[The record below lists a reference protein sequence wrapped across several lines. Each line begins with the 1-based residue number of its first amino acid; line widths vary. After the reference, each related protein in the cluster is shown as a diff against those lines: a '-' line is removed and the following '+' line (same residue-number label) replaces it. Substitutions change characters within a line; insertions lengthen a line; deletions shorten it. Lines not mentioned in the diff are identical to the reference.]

1 MLRGI
6 RRRAHLVVALS
17 IVIMVGFAL
26 TGVVGEPRRSERI
39 EQLQVVATAE
49 GDNAMR
55 ITETIDYDFG
65 SEQRRG
71 YQRVVPHDFGE
82 PTDITASSPDAPDD
96 LSVTPT
102 EFGDPVA
109 GTRIRVGNPDVFIS
123 GQHRYVISYVLPL
136 ARFASDPFSWDAV
149 GSESEIPIE
158 DVTVVLDGIELA
170 DPTCSV
176 GAAGAD
182 GGCEVAEA
190 DGRQQVVVDQL
201 DPFEGITISGEVVRW
216 ESGDALVAL
225 PPPERR
231 ADRRVL
237 VALVVAVLG
246 TASAAAV
253 YLWARRTGANEV
265 VGTGAAEAAHGVA
278 TGTGAVTSRLSDAE
292 LAELSTVEFAPPRG
306 LEPWQ
311 GAVAVREVLDDDSV
325 TAWFSG
331 AVADGL
337 VDIEPRGKHARLS
350 RGLRFDEA
358 DPVSARILAKL
369 FGTRKV
375 VDLDGYDAKFAS
387 AWTEVQTQQDRWVAQ
402 AGWWWGRVPEHGR
415 IRPGGCATAGVLLI
429 LVVPVF
435 FVSVTL
441 LSLFGVVGAVFTV
454 VAFGAGVPALVARVA
469 YAPLLPGRTANGSA
483 YALQTESF
491 RRFLVESEGQH
502 VEWAW
507 QNGLLRQYSAWAVAL
522 DAADAWEHAMERA
535 GVPRPEIDA
544 TAAPL
549 LVHSMRSSFATS
561 HVEPSASGSGSS
573 GSWGG
578 SSSGG
583 FSGSVGGG
591 GGGGSHGSW

>member
-1 MLRGI
+1 VLRGI

-26 TGVVGEPRRSERI
+26 TGVVGEARRPEKI
-39 EQLQVVATAE
+39 EQLQVVATPAD
-49 GDNAMR
+49 GDGLR

-71 YQRVVPHDFGE
+71 YQRVVPHDFGI
-82 PTDITASSPDAPDD
+82 PTEVTASSPDAPDD
-96 LSVTPT
+96 LSVAPT
-102 EFGDPVA
+102 EFGAPVS
-109 GTRIRVGNPDVFIS
+109 GTRIRVGNPDIS
-123 GQHRYVISYVLPL
+123 ITGQHRYVISYVLPL
-136 ARFASDPFSWDAV
+136 ARQADPFSWDAV
-149 GSESEIPIE
+149 GAESEIPIE
-158 DVTVVLDGIELA
+158 DVTVVFEGIGLA
-170 DPTCSV
+170 EPTCS
-176 GAAGAD
+176 AGPSGVD
-182 GGCEVAEA
+182 GGCEVAEVV
-190 DGRQQVVVDQL
+190 GRQQVTVDRL
-201 DPFEGITISGEVVRW
+201 APFEGITISGEVVGG
-216 ESGDALVAL
+216 EPGDAVAS
-225 PPPERR
+225 PPLPERH
-231 ADRRVL
+231 ADRRGL
-237 VALVVAVLG
+237 VAGVVAMLG
-246 TASAAAV
+246 TVAAAAV
-253 YLWARRTGANEV
+253 YMWARRTGANEV
-265 VGTGAAEAAHGVA
+265 VGTGAAEAAHGA
-278 TGTGAVTSRLSDAE
+278 AAGASPVTSRLTDAE
-292 LAELSTVEFAPPRG
+292 LAELSTVEFAPPAG

-331 AVADGL
+331 AVANGWL
-337 VDIEPRGKHARLS
+337 AIEPRDRRARLS
-350 RGLRFDEA
+350 RGPRFDDA
-358 DPVSARILAKL
+358 DAVSARILAKL
-369 FGTRKV
+369 FGNREV
-375 VDLDGYDAKFAS
+375 VDLDGYDAQFAS
-387 AWTEVQTQQDRWVAQ
+387 AWTEVQTQQDRWVAG

-415 IRPGGCATAGVLLI
+415 IKPGGCATLGVLLI

-441 LSLFGVVGAVFTV
+441 LALFGVVGAVFTA

-491 RRFLVESEGQH
+491 RRFLAESEGQH

-535 GVPRPEIDA
+535 GVPRPEIEA
-544 TAAPL
+544 TATPL

-561 HVEPSASGSGSS
+561 HVEPSASGSSGSS
-573 GSWGG
+573 GGF
-578 SSSGG
+578 SSGG